1 MDLKLEDIKKIVSEQ
16 DFDNVEALLE
26 HHKQLIGKRN
36 QMDQLISTVEKTVAY
51 YKGEIKMSNE
61 EKFQDLK
68 REKLKENERNYGKE
82 VREKYGEVI
91 VEASNKR
98 FMDISQENFKKM
110 QDAEEEMFKF
120 LKEVVK
126 TKDLE
131 SKAAEEVYKKHKLW
145 LNFTWSTYTPKAHR
159 GLAKMYLEDERF
171 SSYYNDR
178 AGEKAVSTLK
188 NIISKYAK

>member
-98 FMDISQENFKKM
+98 FGS
-110 QDAEEEMFKF
+110 
-120 LKEVVK
+120 
-126 TKDLE
+126 
-131 SKAAEEVYKKHKLW
+131 
-145 LNFTWSTYTPKAHR
+145 STLFRT
-159 GLAKMYLEDERF
+159 LAKRHSIKPFAYSGLTT
-171 SSYYNDR
+171 
-178 AGEKAVSTLK
+178 VSG
-188 NIISKYAK
+188 